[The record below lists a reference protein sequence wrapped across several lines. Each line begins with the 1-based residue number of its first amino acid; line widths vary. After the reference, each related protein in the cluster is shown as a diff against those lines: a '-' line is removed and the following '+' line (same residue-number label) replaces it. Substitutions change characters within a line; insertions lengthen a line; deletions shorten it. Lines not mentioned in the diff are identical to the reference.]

1 MVQVEGSTGAL
12 SLRQPVDREER
23 ELYRLTIRLS
33 DTLHTTDITQILLVS
48 TVPIL
53 HTLLSSIPYIFVDKV
68 SL

>member
-1 MVQVEGSTGAL
+1 VVQVEGSTGAL

-48 TVPIL
+48 IL